1 MDDAIEEYTEALE
14 ALEKQRES
22 LELVMLKMGEEWEE
36 SGAGIG
42 WMREENGLC
51 QKSLSPSNSET
62 TSKPSHDYLQ
72 SLLNVNDE
80 LLAQS
85 LASLPNNTQENNYQY
100 SILPS
105 SMISPPLSEGTCTPF
120 VHHSI
125 SFPATPSEDEGQ
137 EKK

>member
-1 MDDAIEEYTEALE
+1 M
-14 ALEKQRES
+14 K
-22 LELVMLKMGEEWEE
+22 
-36 SGAGIG
+36 
-42 WMREENGLC
+42 EENGLC